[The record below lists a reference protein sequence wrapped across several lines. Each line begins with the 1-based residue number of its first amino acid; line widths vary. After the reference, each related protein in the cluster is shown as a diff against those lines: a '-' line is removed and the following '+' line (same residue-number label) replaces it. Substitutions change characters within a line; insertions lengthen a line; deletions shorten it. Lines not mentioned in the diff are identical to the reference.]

1 MHLGIAVNLW
11 QGESAAE
18 EAIIAINGGRSNRC
32 ERIRVQRGKA
42 DCRKE
47 MMRLPDVLVSK
58 KRAFV
63 RFARPS
69 MLRVPWNDVLI
80 VLTALNW

>member
-1 MHLGIAVNLW
+1 MV
-11 QGESAAE
+11 GELKRPYPNE
-18 EAIIAINGGRSNRC
+18 ESSFSEEIRS
-32 ERIRVQRGKA
+32 
-42 DCRKE
+42 
-47 MMRLPDVLVSK
+47 PDVLVNK

-80 VLTALNW
+80 VFTALN